1 MSDVAP
7 EGSDTPA
14 GRKGIVIGILVA
26 VLLALL
32 LYFYWRGTGVRDAAG
47 RHPAPSAAVVAR

>member
-1 MSDVAP
+1 MSDAAP
-7 EGSDTPA
+7 EGSDAPA

-32 LYFYWRGTGVRDAAG
+32 LYFYWHGTGVRDANG
-47 RHPAPSAAVVAR
+47 RHPAPPTAVVPR